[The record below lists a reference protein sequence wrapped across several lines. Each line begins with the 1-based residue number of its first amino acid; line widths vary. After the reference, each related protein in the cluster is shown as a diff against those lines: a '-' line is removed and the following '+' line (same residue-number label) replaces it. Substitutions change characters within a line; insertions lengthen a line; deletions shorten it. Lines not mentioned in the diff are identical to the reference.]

1 MIEIKGLS
9 VKYGG
14 VVALDNVSLSLTDD
28 VTGLIGP
35 NGAGKTTMTNAF
47 SGFAPI
53 AGGKIMVD
61 GLSLLDLPPHKRARW
76 GLARSFQKV
85 QIVDDL
91 TVEGHLL
98 AVCDAKGIARQGR
111 VTAMDEVLDFVHL
124 SERRNTFGK
133 DLNPYEKRMCEIA
146 KCLIGAP
153 RIILLDEP
161 GGGLSETEMQD
172 LRRIIRETKSRFG
185 AQIIMVDHDVDLV
198 RDVCQSTAV
207 LDFGKL
213 IAFGPTEDVL
223 RDAAVK
229 TAYLGR

>member
-1 MIEIKGLS
+1 MITIENLT

-14 VVALDNVSLSLTDD
+14 VVALDALTLSVADD
-28 VTGLIGP
+28 VVGLIGP

-47 SGFAPI
+47 SGFAPVT
-53 AGGKIMVD
+53 AGQIVVD
-61 GLSLLDLPPHKRARW
+61 GTALLDMAPHQRARW

-91 TVEGHLL
+91 TVQDHLY
-98 AVCDAKGIARQGR
+98 AVADAKGIRGKARAEQ
-111 VTAMDEVLDFVHL
+111 VTRVLDFTRITDQRHMQGA
-124 SERRNTFGK
+124 S
-133 DLNPYEKRMCEIA
+133 LNPYQKRMTEIA

-153 RIILLDEP
+153 KVVLLDEP

-172 LRRIIRETKSRFG
+172 LRRIITAIKPEFG
-185 AQIIMVDHDVDLV
+185 AQIIMVDHDVDLI
-198 RDVCQSTAV
+198 RDVCTSTAV

-213 IAFGPTEDVL
+213 IAFGPTGDVL
-223 RDAAVK
+223 QDEAVK

>member
-1 MIEIKGLS
+1 MITIDALS

-14 VVALDNVSLSLTDD
+14 VVALDNVTLTLKDD

-53 AGGKIMVD
+53 AGGKIVID

-91 TVEGHLL
+91 TVEAHLM
-98 AVCDAKGIARQGR
+98 AVCDTKGVARNER
-111 VTAMDEVLDFVHL
+111 AAAADEVLAFVNM
-124 SERRNTFGK
+124 SDRRDTLGEE
-133 DLNPYEKRMCEIA
+133 LNPFGKRMCEIA
-146 KCLIGAP
+146 KCLIGRP
-153 RIILLDEP
+153 KIILLDEP
-161 GGGLSETEMQD
+161 GGGLSEAEMQD
-172 LRRIIRETKSRFG
+172 LRGIITETKARFG

-213 IAFGPTEDVL
+213 IAFGPTDEVL
-223 RDAAVK
+223 QDEAVK

>member
-1 MIEIKGLS
+1 MINIENLT

-14 VVALDNVSLSLTDD
+14 VVALDHLTLSVTDD
-28 VTGLIGP
+28 VVGLIGP

-53 AGGKIMVD
+53 AEGNIIVEGTN
-61 GLSLLDLPPHKRARW
+61 LLALAPHKRACW

-85 QIVDDL
+85 QIAGDL
-91 TVEGHLL
+91 TVADHLK
-98 AVCDAKGIARQGR
+98 AVCDAKGIKKKDRAAQIDH
-111 VTAMDEVLDFVHL
+111 ALEFVGIADCADTL
-124 SERRNTFGK
+124 GEK
-133 DLNPYEKRMCEIA
+133 LNPYQKRMTEIA

-153 RIILLDEP
+153 KIILLDEP

-172 LRRIIRETKSRFG
+172 LRRIITEIKSRFG
-185 AQIIMVDHDVDLV
+185 AQIIMVDHDVDLI
-198 RDVCQSTAV
+198 RDVCTSTAV

-213 IAFGPTEDVL
+213 IAFGPTRDVL
-223 RDAAVK
+223 QDEAVK

>member
-1 MIEIKGLS
+1 MITINDLS

-14 VVALDNVSLSLTDD
+14 VVALDSVTLTLRDD

-53 AGGKIMVD
+53 AGGEIVID

-91 TVEGHLL
+91 TVEAHLH
-98 AVCDAKGIARQGR
+98 AVCDTKKIGR
-111 VTAMDEVLDFVHL
+111 HDRSAAIDEVFEFVRL
-124 SERRNTFGK
+124 SDQRTKMGA

-153 RIILLDEP
+153 KIILLDEP
-161 GGGLSETEMQD
+161 GGGLSESEMQD
-172 LRRIIRETKSRFG
+172 LRRIIRETKTRFG

-207 LDFGKL
+207 LDFGRL
-213 IAFGPTEDVL
+213 IAFGPTNEVL
-223 RDAAVK
+223 QDEAVK

>member
-1 MIEIKGLS
+1 MISIDGLS

-14 VVALDNVSLSLTDD
+14 VVALDNVTLTLHDD

-53 AGGKIMVD
+53 AGGKIVID
-61 GLSLLDLPPHKRARW
+61 GLSLLDLTPHQRARW

-91 TVEGHLL
+91 TVEQHML
-98 AVCDAKGIARQGR
+98 AVCDAKRIPRQSR
-111 VTAMDEVLDFVHL
+111 AKAIEDVLDFTQLLDHRTKLGV
-124 SERRNTFGK
+124 E
-133 DLNPYEKRMCEIA
+133 LNPYEKRMCEIA

-153 RIILLDEP
+153 KIILLDEP
-161 GGGLSETEMQD
+161 GGGLSEIEMLD
-172 LRRIIRETKSRFG
+172 LREIIQKTKARFC
-185 AQIIMVDHDVDLV
+185 AQIIMVDHNVDLV
-198 RDVCQSTAV
+198 RDVCQTTAV

-213 IAFGPTEDVL
+213 IAFGPTSDVL
-223 RDAAVK
+223 QDEAVK